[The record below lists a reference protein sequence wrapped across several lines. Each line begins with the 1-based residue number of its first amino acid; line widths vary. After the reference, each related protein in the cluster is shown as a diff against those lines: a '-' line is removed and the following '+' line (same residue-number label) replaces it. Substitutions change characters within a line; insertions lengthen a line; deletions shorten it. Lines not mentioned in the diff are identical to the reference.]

1 MDPAEGPKRYEPA
14 RLPESG
20 PNDTSP
26 VLVHAL
32 VSGETFELEV
42 GGGRGG
48 FAFERLEAAPRAA
61 LLGFE
66 VKKKWAAL
74 VDERL
79 AARGLRPRAR
89 VFGQDALVCLPRL
102 APDGVFARVFLHFPD
117 PWWKKR
123 HEKRLVMGDPF
134 LRQVHRLLA
143 PEGELFIQTDVEDR
157 AEQYRRF
164 VSAFGEG
171 RPFVPAGRSPGSPDL
186 DENPF
191 GARSPREH
199 RAIEDG
205 LPVWRMLWRRGECA
219 VGS

>member
-1 MDPAEGPKRYEPA
+1 MDPADGPKRYEPA
-14 RLPESG
+14 RLPETG
-20 PNDTSP
+20 PGDGAP
-26 VLVHAL
+26 VLVSDL
-32 VSGETFELEV
+32 VSGVRYELEV

-48 FAFERLEAAPRAA
+48 FAFERLAADPEVA

-66 VKKKWAAL
+66 VKKKWASL
-74 VDERL
+74 VDDRL

-89 VFGQDALVCLPRL
+89 VFGQDALACLPRL
-102 APDGVFARVFLHFPD
+102 APDGIFTAAFLHFPD

-143 PEGELFIQTDVEDR
+143 PGGALYIQTDVEDR
-157 AEQYRRF
+157 ADQYRRF
-164 VSAFGEG
+164 VSDFAEG
-171 RPFVPAGRSPGSPDL
+171 KLFLSAGDAPGSPDMA
-186 DENPF
+186 ENPY

-205 LPVWRMLWRRGECA
+205 LPVWRLRWHR
-219 VGS
+219 SP